1 MAPRRKPDDPSEGPT
16 IEQQDWDAIKGS
28 KILPDSVP
36 GNGDIRY
43 DLEKEAELPE
53 EDDDN
58 PYQESDEALPD
69 NEEERALSRNPSK
82 QDIDEP

>member
-1 MAPRRKPDDPSEGPT
+1 MAPRRKSDDPSEGPT
-16 IEQQDWDAIKGS
+16 IEQQDWDAIKGG

-43 DLEKEAELPE
+43 DLEKEGELPE

-58 PYQESDEALPD
+58 PYQDSDEALPD
-69 NEEERALSRNPSK
+69 DEEEGALARNPSK

>member
-1 MAPRRKPDDPSEGPT
+1 MGRDQRRRNFPG
-16 IEQQDWDAIKGS
+16 
-28 KILPDSVP
+28 SVP

-69 NEEERALSRNPSK
+69 DEEERALSRNPSK